1 MEDGNQHY
9 HAVLR
14 DLEVRR
20 SRCQQEL
27 ANLEQTINGIR
38 NLLAKDASLFAQIPQ
53 PVAPPLG
60 KYSGMSVRWAVLAY
74 LAEEAREPVATSVIA
89 QALLDGG
96 LTTRGRDF
104 RSNVSAVISVMIRDR
119 GEAENTENGYRITA
133 NGRAA
138 WAAIQKTPQYRS
150 RPMINAEAH

>member
-1 MEDGNQHY
+1 MDDGNQHY

-14 DLEVRR
+14 DLEIRR

-27 ANLEQTINGIR
+27 GDLEQTISGIR
-38 NLLAKDASLFAQIPQ
+38 KLLAKDASLFAHIPQ
-53 PVAPPLG
+53 QMPRPVG
-60 KYSGMSVRWAVLAY
+60 KYVGMSVRWAVLAY
-74 LAEEAREPVATSVIA
+74 LAEEAKEPVPTSVIA

-104 RSNVSAVISVMIRDR
+104 SSNVSAVISVMIRDR
-119 GEAENTENGYRITA
+119 GEAENTGGGYRITA

-138 WAAIQKTPQYRS
+138 WAAIQNTPQYRS
-150 RPMINAEAH
+150 RPMATTDAQ